1 MALKYGL
8 LLVAYLLGA
17 IPFSIILGRK
27 FKGIDVREHGSGN
40 PGGTN
45 SLRFLGRKIG
55 LWVLFLDGLKALIIV
70 FLVKIGVFDSIVAET
85 GVELLHPLA
94 YGVAAAF
101 GHVYSV
107 YIKFKGG
114 KAVACTVGIMI
125 GFNILYALIMF
136 TTFMLILKIWKYVS
150 IASTGSVVTLVII
163 GSVVGFTGNGWDMT
177 IYALILLLLV
187 AYRHKKNFN
196 NIKNGVEPKVSWI

>member
-1 MALKYGL
+1 MALRYGL
-8 LLVAYLLGA
+8 LLVAYLLGS
-17 IPFSIILGRK
+17 IPFSVILGKK

-45 SLRFLGRKIG
+45 SLRFLGKKVG
-55 LWVLFLDGLKALIIV
+55 GWVLFLDGFKAAIIILLINV
-70 FLVKIGVFDSIVAET
+70 GLFDLIAP

-114 KAVACTVGIMI
+114 KAVAATVGMMI
-125 GFNILYALIMF
+125 GFNVFYALIMMVIF
-136 TTFMLILKIWKYVS
+136 LIVLKIWKYVS
-150 IASTGSVVTLVII
+150 VASTVAVLGSVII
-163 GSVVGFTGNGWDMT
+163 GIILGVTGNGWDMV
-177 IYALILLLLV
+177 IYTGLLLLLV
-187 AYRHKKNFN
+187 TYRHKKNFN
-196 NIKNGVEPKVSWI
+196 NIRNGIEPKVSWI